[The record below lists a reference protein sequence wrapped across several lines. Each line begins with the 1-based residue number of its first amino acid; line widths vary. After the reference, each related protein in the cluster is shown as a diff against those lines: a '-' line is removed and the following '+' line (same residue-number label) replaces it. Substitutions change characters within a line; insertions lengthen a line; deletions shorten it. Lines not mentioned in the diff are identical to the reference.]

1 MEFKKFD
8 PSDDVLDEF
17 NLKVTEDAADCFR
30 FLLIWSYTS
39 VINWSLQATVN
50 SFIKKLFDI
59 VCLPYTFI
67 ENNNITCTSNSL
79 SVSDSVP
86 GGYGMKQVLSTPG
99 LSKEAT

>member
-39 VINWSLQATVN
+39 VHLLQILSLIISATVN
-50 SFIKKLFDI
+50 YFIKKLFNI
-59 VCLPYTFI
+59 FCLPYTCI
-67 ENNNITCTSNSL
+67 ENNIITCTRYLYLYLSQSL
-79 SVSDSVP
+79 GDT
-86 GGYGMKQVLSTPG
+86 G
-99 LSKEAT
+99 